1 MAQTNYSQLHESLY
15 LPLPLARSYARS
27 LSLTLSLSHWE
38 LLLAHAYIRTSTG
51 LSRINGTQHSIRGES
66 IETSGEILRRSFFLN
81 SMTTN
86 SLRLS
91 MWTLTQNLSY
101 CRCVKHNLRV
111 RARAGVYHIGNNHTR
126 YEHAQYTKE
135 HTTCIFVKCW
145 VTTEWGAGRLQPKSE
160 WHKSKLTHVTQQAQK
175 LYGSL
180 FHSGEL
186 AEFRE
191 EFLAQGVWV
200 CVRALVNQYDSC
212 CTICYLVFWPDSD
225 SFSNAEDQD
234 SHTISLSQLEVIL
247 IKMRFMEEDA
257 VYQAKR
263 VLVLIDVIE
272 ILFVLQGK

>member
-1 MAQTNYSQLHESLY
+1 MCVC
-15 LPLPLARSYARS
+15 ARV
-27 LSLTLSLSHWE
+27 
-38 LLLAHAYIRTSTG
+38 
-51 LSRINGTQHSIRGES
+51 
-66 IETSGEILRRSFFLN
+66 
-81 SMTTN
+81 
-86 SLRLS
+86 
-91 MWTLTQNLSY
+91 
-101 CRCVKHNLRV
+101 CV
-111 RARAGVYHIGNNHTR
+111 RARAGVFQIGNNNTR

-160 WHKSKLTHVTQQAQK
+160 WHKSILTHVTQQAQK

-191 EFLAQGVWV
+191 EFLAQGVCV
-200 CVRALVNQYDSC
+200 CARACESLIIVRVMSC
-212 CTICYLVFWPDSD
+212 YTICYLVFWPDPD

-263 VLVLIDVIE
+263 VLVLIYFIE
-272 ILFVLQGK
+272 HLFVLGEVGPCPCHAMQVIVPIKPPRSSWKCMYNNNKKNMKL